1 MIKNF
6 NDFINENHTKVQLSD
21 KITEPFNELIYR
33 MKERTDLF
41 EKQIK
46 HILEKINL
54 AIDNFERTFESIL
67 IGEPTIN
74 ISDDLSEISV
84 TFDTNIPNNDEAWE
98 DDESPAQEL
107 DYRVSRFIDKINL
120 VKNVYASVE
129 TTPNADGNCQITFSA
144 DVIDDEHFGDFTD
157 AIIKLGEEY

>member
-41 EKQIK
+41 EKKIK
-46 HILEKINL
+46 HILENINL

-129 TTPNADGNCQITFSA
+129 QTPNADGNCQITFSA

>member
-6 NDFINENHTKVQLSD
+6 NDFINENNNKTQLSD
-21 KITEPFNELIYR
+21 KINEPFNELIYR

-54 AIDNFERTFESIL
+54 AIDNFKMEFESNL

-84 TFDTNIPNNDEAWE
+84 FFDTNIPNNDEAWKE
-98 DDESPAQEL
+98 DESPAQEL
-107 DYRVSRFIDKINL
+107 DYRVSRFINDTNL
-120 VKNVYASVE
+120 VKTVYATVE
-129 TTPNADGNCQITFSA
+129 QTPNADGNCQITFSA
-144 DVIDDEHFGDFTD
+144 DIINDGNFGDFTD
-157 AIIKLGEEY
+157 AIKKIGEEY

>member
-21 KITEPFNELIYR
+21 KITEPFNEFVYR

-41 EKQIK
+41 EKKIK
-46 HILEKINL
+46 HILENINL
-54 AIDNFERTFESIL
+54 AIDNFERTFESNL

-84 TFDTNIPNNDEAWE
+84 IFDTNIPNNDEAWE

-107 DYRVSRFIDKINL
+107 DYRVSRFINDINL
-120 VKNVYASVE
+120 VKNVYATVE
-129 TTPNADGNCQITFSA
+129 QTPNADGNCQITVSA
-144 DVIDDEHFGDFTD
+144 NIIDDEHFGDFTD